1 MTIVISEHI
10 TLLGH
15 AVGR

>member
-1 MTIVISEHI
+1 MRIVISEHI
-10 TLLGH
+10 MLLGH

>member
-1 MTIVISEHI
+1 MRIVISEHV